1 MEHRGVSIDVSADY
15 SGYLSFCEKTADLRD
30 QLNADVARQKKQFAS
45 SAVKLP
51 AAAVRGGTHRLN
63 FHKMNI
69 GIIGAGHI
77 GSALAVR
84 LTSLGH
90 SVKIANSRGPETLGD
105 VAQKTGATPVT
116 AEEAAKGADLIVVT
130 IPLKN
135 IPDLPKD
142 LFSGVP
148 ADVPI
153 IDTSNYYPMLRD
165 GKIAELETGDLTESE
180 WVQQHLGRPVVK
192 VFNNIYADHLQNKG
206 VPAGTPGRIALP
218 VASDDAA
225 AKQKVMVLV
234 EELGFDAVDDG
245 TLHESWR
252 QQPGTPSYGADM
264 PADKLREHF
273 ASLGTKRTE
282 AQHAEY
288 MANQAKAEQ
297 AMADQGIKLK

>member
-1 MEHRGVSIDVSADY
+1 
-15 SGYLSFCEKTADLRD
+15 
-30 QLNADVARQKKQFAS
+30 
-45 SAVKLP
+45 
-51 AAAVRGGTHRLN
+51 
-63 FHKMNI
+63 MNI

-90 SVKIANSRGPETLGD
+90 SVKIANSRGPETLTD

-116 AEEAAKGADLIVVT
+116 AQGAAQHGEIIVVT

-142 LFSGVP
+142 LFAGVA
-148 ADVPI
+148 ADVPV

-165 GKIAELETGDLTESE
+165 GHMPELEHGDLTESE

-206 VPAGTPGRIALP
+206 LPAGTAGRISLP
-218 VASDDAA
+218 VAGDEPA
-225 AKQKVMVLV
+225 AKQKVMALV

-252 QQPGTPSYGADM
+252 QQPGTPSYGADL
-264 PADKLREHF
+264 PADQLREHF
-273 ASLGTKRTE
+273 AGLGTTRTD

-288 MANQAKAEQ
+288 LANHAKTEQ
-297 AMADQGIKLK
+297 AMAAQGIQLK